1 MNNPI
6 GGDALKY
13 VMSLLITGSLLVL
26 LLISCND
33 SVSITASYI
42 QILSKKTGTQRTYE
56 LEVKNPY
63 DNDAITFTMTIP
75 EENLWN
81 LIQVDQI
88 YFATYEYTDINK
100 KVELVS
106 IKYPSENVPRK

>member
-1 MNNPI
+1 M
-6 GGDALKY
+6 
-13 VMSLLITGSLLVL
+13 
-26 LLISCND
+26 
-33 SVSITASYI
+33 
-42 QILSKKTGTQRTYE
+42 R
-56 LEVKNPY
+56 VKNPY
-63 DNDAITFTMTIP
+63 DSDAITFTMAIS

-106 IKYPSENVPRK
+106 IKYPS